1 VTATD
6 YTTLPRLVISTAVT
20 QGVGNVFGYAWA
32 AQDGSFGTGTVAVT
46 LDAYQSAHVPAVIAE
61 LHAVDAALSADDQT
75 RSLYIQTGSRDVLK
89 EIADR
94 NRLQFSRHQIG
105 SSEMTVVMDSITIAM
120 NERDILTSAVID
132 PFPPL
137 TEVAQKI
144 AALSIDAHVKRSEVQ
159 GADIDTVMLEGLGFK
174 SALTN
179 A

>member
-1 VTATD
+1 MTATD
-6 YTTLPRLVISTAVT
+6 YTTLPRLVISTAVA
-20 QGVGNVFGYAWA
+20 QGAGNVFGYAWA
-32 AQDGSFGTGTVAVT
+32 AQDGSFGTGIVTVS

-61 LHAVDAALSADDQT
+61 LHAVDAALSAGDQT
-75 RSLYIQTGSRDVLK
+75 RALYIQTGSRDVLK

-105 SSEMTVVMDSITIAM
+105 SPEMTVVMDSITIAM

-144 AALSIDAHVKRSEVQ
+144 AALSIEAYANNSGLR
-159 GADIDTVMLEGLGFK
+159 GADIDVTMLEGIGVK
-174 SALTN
+174 SALAT